1 MCPNLGELDQVIQL
15 RIPHNNK
22 LITTLMESLRLHR
35 PTHNLLFKIMKK
47 QQLLVFP
54 KLISLCLR
62 VNKSLKIS
70 QTLCK
75 LNLPNLNKR
84 SYFILPFYPH
94 NRHSQTQIL
103 ILFHSISLYRLN
115 NQTLVI
121 FKCGLIQEQQHFLRL
136 KYFLVTLTMNQQT
149 CGRQVQCF
157 IQCQQ
162 DISPSKKNTSR
173 I

>member
-1 MCPNLGELDQVIQL
+1 MSLRSSGSTVNTSQRRFSDRFSQRFSTFMRSSFATEILNQTIFSVLRMDRWWKSLTLMCPNLGELDQVIQL

-94 NRHSQTQIL
+94 NRHS
-103 ILFHSISLYRLN
+103 
-115 NQTLVI
+115 
-121 FKCGLIQEQQHFLRL
+121 
-136 KYFLVTLTMNQQT
+136 
-149 CGRQVQCF
+149 
-157 IQCQQ
+157 
-162 DISPSKKNTSR
+162 
-173 I
+173 